1 MSDCP
6 RTSRSHPET
15 VENSCLDEV
24 NRFLDKFDIRLKR
37 HFIENENISSKEIS
51 DNLNTLEDQSDN
63 MEEIIIEDNEN
74 DAAE

>member
-1 MSDCP
+1 MD
-6 RTSRSHPET
+6 
-15 VENSCLDEV
+15 

-37 HFIENENISSKEIS
+37 HFIENEYISSKEIA

>member
-1 MSDCP
+1 MD
-6 RTSRSHPET
+6 
-15 VENSCLDEV
+15 

-37 HFIENENISSKEIS
+37 HFIENENISSKEIA

-74 DAAE
+74 DAVE

>member
-1 MSDCP
+1 MD
-6 RTSRSHPET
+6 
-15 VENSCLDEV
+15 

-37 HFIENENISSKEIS
+37 HFIENENISSKEIA

-74 DAAE
+74 DATE

>member
-1 MSDCP
+1 MD
-6 RTSRSHPET
+6 
-15 VENSCLDEV
+15 

-37 HFIENENISSKEIS
+37 HFIENENISSKEIA

-74 DAAE
+74 DAPE